1 MLVESQELAGRSRA
15 DIDAKTLG
23 HAERQDPAKQR
34 IKKKMHKNQRKQ
46 EPKCTLKNT
55 LNIYL

>member
-1 MLVESQELAGRSRA
+1 MLVESQELAARSRA

-23 HAERQDPAKQR
+23 HAERQDPVKQR
-34 IKKKMHKNQRKQ
+34 IKKMHKNQRKQ

-55 LNIYL
+55 LNI